1 MLQKYKQ
8 QLRNNYAFSNL
19 LEGVLRRNK
28 SQIALLSATFVF
40 KNKLLRIIYFTN
52 ILFSVVK
59 QTNYMSDLRK

>member
-1 MLQKYKQ
+1 MLQKYKR

-19 LEGVLRRNK
+19 LGVLRRNK